1 MNNIGTGKMNPDLIV
16 MLTYNDKTVENAEFL
31 FESLKEIPV
40 RYWGFKDV
48 GLSFEAAKKLVGKL
62 KDAGKTIKLE
72 VVSLTEEEGLKAAK
86 RAVEFGIDVLMGT
99 VYYDSINDYLKDKPV
114 KYVPF
119 VGSISGHPSIL
130 DGDIDEI
137 VNHVQE
143 LESKGVDGIDLLTYR
158 YTGDAV
164 KLLSE
169 VVKGTNLRVISAG
182 SIDSFERMTEVC
194 NAGAWAFTIGSA
206 FFDKKFVPGGSFENN
221 VLEVMDWE
229 HNV

>member
-1 MNNIGTGKMNPDLIV
+1 MNNNGTGTTNPDLIV

-31 FESLKEIPV
+31 FESLKETPV

-48 GLSFEAAKKLVGKL
+48 GLSIEAAEKLVGKL

-86 RAVEFGIDVLMGT
+86 RAVEFEIDVLMGT
-99 VYYDSINDYLKDKPV
+99 VYYDSINDYLKEKPV

-119 VGSISGHPSIL
+119 VGTISGHPSIL

-137 VNHVQE
+137 VSHVRE

-182 SIDSFERMTEVC
+182 SIDSFERVSEVC

-206 FFDKKFVPGGSFENN
+206 FFDKRFAPDGSFEKNI
-221 VLEVMDWE
+221 LEVFGRA
-229 HNV
+229 HNA